1 MTEPTQTLVPP
12 AVDAFVEE
20 VRARLDDLTAEQRDE
35 LLDGLA
41 ADLTDQLADG
51 AAGVLDDPAAYAT
64 ELRAAAGLPEHGR
77 RGLPRPQLPT
87 PQRVEATLDRTRAAW
102 LRRVGDTL
110 PWEVAEAM
118 RPAWWVVRAWIA
130 VTLLDQVTGS
140 WEPVSLLPSFDFP
153 LLGAVIL
160 AVAVVGSV
168 LIGMDR
174 LWPGA
179 GPERS
184 LVARLSLVA
193 LNVAAVLAPLS
204 FGISGPG
211 YLSGTP
217 YDDYSG
223 YSEGYDDAYR
233 QLGAGLRSN
242 GDPVHN
248 VFAYDASGQPLR
260 GVQLFDQDGRPLALT
275 ASQTTQGRGDA
286 RRVGCAWLNGTSLQY
301 NVFPLAERLQ
311 VRGTCAPTADT
322 GRMGPT
328 ALPTPPLAQVP
339 PVSRPEGVPRP
350 AQVTQAPPRES
361 GVGPGGR

>member
-1 MTEPTQTLVPP
+1 MTEHTQTLVPP
-12 AVDAFVEE
+12 AVETFVEE
-20 VRARLDDLTAEQRDE
+20 VRARLDDLTTEQRDE

-41 ADLTDQLADG
+41 ADLTEQLADG
-51 AAGVLDDPAAYAT
+51 AEEVLDDPAAYAT

-87 PQRVEATLDRTRAAW
+87 PQRVEATLDRARAAW
-102 LRRVGDTL
+102 LRRVGDTM
-110 PWEVAEAM
+110 PWELVEAV
-118 RPAWWVVRAWIA
+118 RPAWWVARAWIA

-140 WEPVSLLPSFDFP
+140 WEPVSLLPSFGVP
-153 LLGAVIL
+153 LLGAAIL

-184 LVARLSLVA
+184 LVARLSLIA

-217 YDDYSG
+217 YDEYTG
-223 YSEGYDDAYR
+223 YNQGYDDASR
-233 QLGAGLRSN
+233 GLSAGLRN
-242 GDPVHN
+242 DGEPVRN

-260 GVQLFDQDGRPLALT
+260 GIQLFDQEGRPMALQPNQ
-275 ASQTTQGRGDA
+275 AVQGRGDA
-286 RRVGCAWLNGTSLQY
+286 RRVGCAWLNGASLQY

-311 VRGTCAPTADT
+311 VRGTCAPTDDT
-322 GRMGPT
+322 GRVGPT
-328 ALPTPPLAQVP
+328 SIPAPPLAQVP
-339 PVSRPEGVPRP
+339 PVSRPEGIPRP
-350 AQVTQAPPRES
+350 AEVTQVPPR
-361 GVGPGGR
+361 